1 MESPFRDPVPAGTC
15 LIETFRFNA
24 RAQVVERRDLH
35 RARLER
41 SAAAFGYPLDND
53 DIRAKLQ
60 AFDCD
65 AELRCRLTLAADGTV
80 EIKAAPV
87 PVVPEGAWTLQVS
100 DMRLRSDDPW
110 LRHKT
115 THRALSDET
124 RANLPGGVDEVIF
137 LNERDEVCE
146 GTITN
151 IFVTLESGEK
161 VTPPLSSGLLPGV
174 LRQSLLD
181 AGEVREQVVDL
192 PMLRAARALHVGNSL
207 RGLIPARLGG

>member
-24 RAQVVERRDLH
+24 RTQTVERRDLH

-41 SAAAFGYPLDND
+41 AAAAFGFPLDNE
-53 DIRAKLQ
+53 DIRAKLH

-65 AELRCRLTLAADGTV
+65 AELRCRLTLAQDGTV
-80 EIKAAPV
+80 EIKAAPMPPMFGQEWV
-87 PVVPEGAWTLQVS
+87 LSLS
-100 DMRLRSDDPW
+100 DARLRSDDPW
-110 LRHKT
+110 LRYKT
-115 THRALSDET
+115 TQRALYDAT

-151 IFVTLESGEK
+151 IFVTLDSGDM
-161 VTPPLSSGLLPGV
+161 VTPPVTSGLLPGV
-174 LRQSLLD
+174 LRQSMLD

-192 PMLRAARALHVGNSL
+192 PMLRAAKAIHVGNSL